1 MVPALRCNAG
11 LISMKLDRSFWQ
23 GCGGY
28 WQPLF
33 IREHG
38 LTLGYQAWQGY
49 QLAGHGLVVGRV
61 LQPVDPVDW
70 AWEGVSHTLEFVPA
84 AQVLAY
90 SQSLKLDPEVVAQLL
105 DTVQTYHPDQ
115 DMVLALVQGA
125 EVYISLLCNLAI
137 APPEAHR
144 QVCDRWEEF
153 FPAIVPG
160 GSRPHR

>member
-1 MVPALRCNAG
+1 MVPALLCNAG
-11 LISMKLDRSFWQ
+11 LISMQLDRSFWQ

-49 QLAGHGLVVGRV
+49 QIEGRGLVAGLIR
-61 LQPVDPVDW
+61 QPVAPVDW
-70 AWEGVSHTLEFVPA
+70 AWEGVSHTLRFVPA
-84 AQVLAY
+84 AQVMAY
-90 SQSLKLDPEVVAQLL
+90 GQSLELDAEVGAQLL
-105 DTVQTYHPDQ
+105 KAVQTYRPGQ

-125 EVYISLLCNLAI
+125 EVYISLLRNLAI